1 MVVVDDR
8 VCDQYIE
15 VHPEIT
21 PYRKYGSPIYENL
34 YHTFTRPIAT
44 GEFVVSS
51 TDPEATLRNGV
62 GLDNRKRSKS
72 SDMDQDQKDDLYS
85 IAYCV
90 VALND
95 MSGIDKRLA
104 I

>member
-1 MVVVDDR
+1 MVVADDR

-15 VHPEIT
+15 EHPEIT
-21 PYRKYGSPIYENL
+21 PNRKYGSPIYEKL
-34 YHTFTRPIAT
+34 CHTFTRPIAT

-51 TDPEATLRNGV
+51 TDPGATLRNGI
-62 GLDNRKRSKS
+62 GPDNPKRSKS
-72 SDMDQDQKDDLYS
+72 SDMDQNQKHDLYS